1 MDLSTLERWIGRAG
15 FRVKAENAT
24 TVQVLHGDA
33 NLPPFFV
40 QLSEHWVLL
49 SMLPLR
55 GADSIHAG
63 DLGRRLLE
71 ANREMRVA
79 KFAIDEGGTV
89 VLCAELPTESLDES
103 ELADAV
109 RRVVHYGRDL
119 QGDGVLISG

>member
-1 MDLSTLERWIGRAG
+1 MDLPTLERWIVRAG
-15 FRVKAENAT
+15 FAVKAENAT

-33 NLPPFFV
+33 ELPSFFV

-55 GADSIHAG
+55 SAAELGAD

-79 KFAIDEGGTV
+79 KFALDAEGAV

-109 RRVVHYGRDL
+109 RRVVHYGKDL
-119 QGDGVLISG
+119 GAE

>member
-1 MDLSTLERWIGRAG
+1 MDLPTIERFIVRAG
-15 FRVKAENAT
+15 FPVKLENAT
-24 TVQVLHGDA
+24 TVQVVHGVA
-33 NLPPFFV
+33 ELPPFFV

-55 GADSIHAG
+55 GSSDLHERE
-63 DLGRRLLE
+63 LGRRLLE

-79 KFAIDEGGTV
+79 KFALDPEGAV

-109 RRVVHYGRDL
+109 RRVVHYGKDL
-119 QGDGVLISG
+119 CGLADES

>member
-1 MDLSTLERWIGRAG
+1 
-15 FRVKAENAT
+15 
-24 TVQVLHGDA
+24 
-33 NLPPFFV
+33 
-40 QLSEHWVLL
+40 
-49 SMLPLR
+49 MLPLR
-55 GADSIHAG
+55 GSGSLRGG

-79 KFAIDEGGTV
+79 KFAIDESGTV

-119 QGDGVLISG
+119 QGDGVLTSG

>member
-1 MDLSTLERWIGRAG
+1 MDLPTIERFIVRAG
-15 FRVKAENAT
+15 YSTRLENAT
-24 TVQVLHGDA
+24 TVQVVHGEA
-33 NLPPFFV
+33 QLPPFFV

-55 GADSIHAG
+55 GSSELNEG
-63 DLGRRLLE
+63 ELGRRLLE

-79 KFAIDEGGTV
+79 KFALDPEGGV

-109 RRVVHYGRDL
+109 RRVVHYGKDL
-119 QGDGVLISG
+119 